1 MQYTTRSYFKL
12 YTGIGKY
19 NALSYWEWKT
29 STHIRED
36 VDIVI
41 GEYIPTMKYIKPYL
55 SNLAKSMQIHLLL
68 VLVENVMNGNISI
81 SRTAYRKMD
90 VGMGILIIKIS

>member
-1 MQYTTRSYFKL
+1 M
-12 YTGIGKY
+12 
-19 NALSYWEWKT
+19 
-29 STHIRED
+29 
-36 VDIVI
+36 I
-41 GEYIPTMKYIKPYL
+41 GEYIPCTMIYIKPYL

-90 VGMGILIIKIS
+90 VGMGILI

>member
-1 MQYTTRSYFKL
+1 M
-12 YTGIGKY
+12 
-19 NALSYWEWKT
+19 
-29 STHIRED
+29 
-36 VDIVI
+36 I
-41 GEYIPTMKYIKPYL
+41 GEYIPCTMIYIKPYL

-90 VGMGILIIKIS
+90 VGMGILNIKIF

>member
-29 STHIRED
+29 STHISKD

-41 GEYIPTMKYIKPYL
+41 GEYIPCTMKYIKPYL

-81 SRTAYRKMD
+81 SRTAKWFDKNGDKMQLR
-90 VGMGILIIKIS
+90 IQ